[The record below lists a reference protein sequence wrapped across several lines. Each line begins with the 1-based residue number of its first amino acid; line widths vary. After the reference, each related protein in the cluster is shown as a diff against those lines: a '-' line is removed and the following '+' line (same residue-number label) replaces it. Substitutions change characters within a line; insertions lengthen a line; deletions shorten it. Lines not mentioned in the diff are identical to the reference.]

1 MVGGH
6 PRTLEYLDALLRGG
20 EAEFPDVAD
29 RLRTA
34 LSRRGVADPQQ
45 WMTGIKG
52 DLDTALAETVTLA
65 ADDVLLD
72 GLLASLEDAPPASGL
87 LRRLAVYRQPV
98 DETGAAWQLSG
109 LTSLP
114 DPPAELVARL
124 QPIWDALGQAR
135 QAGTAASIEKLGLA
149 PAVLAQYHADV
160 EELARPPV
168 SLSAAAHQ
176 ALELLTGLG
185 LVAPMADTG
194 ADEESATP
202 GLFVHR
208 WTAAALMARTSPAE
222 LTDAHGKAALY
233 WRWRVAVWP
242 QTRAADIEQLLE
254 ARYHHHAAGDLDE
267 ALDANVEACSQLRT
281 WGAWT
286 TERQLWADART
297 WFPPR
302 SRQAA
307 GIHHELGRIAE
318 NRGDYDTAEE
328 HYQDARAIIEGIGDR
343 TNTAIAY
350 HQLGI
355 LAQDRGDYD
364 TAERHYRD
372 SLAIEEELGNRAA
385 TAASYHQLGNVA
397 YLRGDLGAAERWYRD
412 SLAIKEEIGDRV
424 GAADTY
430 HQLRLMATNRGD
442 YETGEQRYQD
452 ALATSEESGDRSG
465 AGSTLSQLGILR
477 TKQGRPADGV
487 SYQVQALVI
496 HAELQSPLLH

>member
-355 LAQDRGDYD
+355 LAQDRGDHD
-364 TAERHYRD
+364 TAEQY
-372 SLAIEEELGNRAA
+372 
-385 TAASYHQLGNVA
+385 
-397 YLRGDLGAAERWYRD
+397 YRD

-430 HQLRLMATNRGD
+430 HQLGLMATNRGD